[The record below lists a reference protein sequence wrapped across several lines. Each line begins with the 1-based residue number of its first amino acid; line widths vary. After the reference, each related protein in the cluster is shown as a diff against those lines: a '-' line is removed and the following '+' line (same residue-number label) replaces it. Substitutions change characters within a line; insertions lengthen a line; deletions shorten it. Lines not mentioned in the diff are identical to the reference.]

1 MNDEEEEEEE
11 VEEEEDEPRAR
22 SLAFTCEEEFT
33 IQRRQGGMNKPHY
46 ARRDNT
52 PRGRR
57 LLASRREVIHAVDRG
72 SLQPCFHPISSLR
85 RWINLA
91 FRSMYRVSWR
101 MFRRVIILLFGE
113 GKNNLVSKQEFS
125 KNCHQLFFKQ

>member
-1 MNDEEEEEEE
+1 MNDEEEEEE

-91 FRSMYRVSWR
+91 FHPFDVSCFLADVSEGNNPPLWG
-101 MFRRVIILLFGE
+101 GE
-113 GKNNLVSKQEFS
+113 K
-125 KNCHQLFFKQ
+125 